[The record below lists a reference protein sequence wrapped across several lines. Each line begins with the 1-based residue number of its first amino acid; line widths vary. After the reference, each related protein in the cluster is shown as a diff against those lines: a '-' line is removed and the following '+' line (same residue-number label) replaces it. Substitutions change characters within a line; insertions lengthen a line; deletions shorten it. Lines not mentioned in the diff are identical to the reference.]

1 MELRQLHYFVA
12 VAEELHFARA
22 ASRVHIAQ
30 PALSTQIQSLE
41 RELGVQLLVRT
52 TRRVELTRAG
62 ATFYDRCVRI
72 LSDIDL
78 SAEITRSVAGKT
90 VTRIRIGTIYPATVG
105 LLPAFL
111 ARIARKY
118 PEIQLHVSSGTTD
131 DIIRNLESGQINL
144 GFIRP
149 VENIGALRFVSIAHE
164 NYLLAVEKSSVL
176 ASRQEICVEDLRDQK
191 IISFS
196 RQNLSYT
203 ERYFAEKF
211 AEHDLTRNIAY
222 TCDDTFSLVSLVS
235 AGLGIG
241 FAPEWTGSF
250 RTAMSRFGKYG
261 VSTSGS
267 GLVLLGTQRIRRRH
281 AMTSSILRGRW
292 LGSAK
297 EPTTIRLRIISKPGQ
312 RLTQDDPD
320 ASRDRPD

>member
-12 VAEELHFARA
+12 VAEELHFNRA
-22 ASRVHIAQ
+22 ALRVHIAQ
-30 PALSTQIQSLE
+30 PALSTQIQALE
-41 RELGVQLLVRT
+41 RELGVQLLLRS

-78 SAEITRSVAGKT
+78 STQITRSVAGKT

-105 LLPAFL
+105 VLPSFL
-111 ARIARKY
+111 GRIARKY
-118 PEIQLHVSSGTTD
+118 PEIQLHVSSGSTD
-131 DIIRNLESGQINL
+131 DIIRGLESGQINL

-149 VENIGALRFVSIAHE
+149 VENIGSLRFMSIAHE
-164 NYLLAVEKSSVL
+164 RYLLAVEKNNPL
-176 ASRQEICVEDLRDQK
+176 ASANDIGVEDLQNQK

-196 RQNLSYT
+196 RQNLSYS

-241 FAPEWTGSF
+241 FAPEWTADLPSRNVVLREVRDFDF
-250 RTAMSRFGKYG
+250 RIGMGIAWN
-261 VSTSGS
+261 
-267 GLVLLGTQRIRRRH
+267 
-281 AMTSSILRGRW
+281 A
-292 LGSAK
+292 
-297 EPTTIRLRIISKPGQ
+297 EDPTT
-312 RLTQDDPD
+312 
-320 ASRDRPD
+320 SRDDIIDLARTLARPAR